1 AGEPLRFR
9 IGIHLGDVIVD
20 GTDLLGDGVNLAARL
35 QSMAEPGGV
44 LISRQVYE
52 QVRAKLTV
60 GFEYLG
66 ERRPKN
72 LAEDVEIYRIAIGG
86 AASGPPRAWSV
97 LGAPAAGGVAPWGD
111 WQSRVLR
118 LARPY
123 ALGAAV
129 LLGVDLLTGPGVW
142 AQWPI
147 LVIAVAFGWQA
158 APYLQRGP
166 IQARTIRAAVAIAAL
181 CLANLFTWD
190 GYFWAIWPALGIV
203 LLHILRRT
211 RKTES

>member
-1 AGEPLRFR
+1 MRIAVAGATGN
-9 IGIHLGDVIVD
+9 IG
-20 GTDLLGDGVNLAARL
+20 ARTVSAL
-35 QSMAEPGGV
+35 QRGGHDAV
-44 LISRQVYE
+44 GISRSQ
-52 QVRAKLTV
+52 
-60 GFEYLG
+60 
-66 ERRPKN
+66 
-72 LAEDVEIYRIAIGG
+72 
-86 AASGPPRAWSV
+86 
-97 LGAPAAGGVAPWGD
+97 
-111 WQSRVLR
+111 
-118 LARPY
+118 
-123 ALGAAV
+123 
-129 LLGVDLLTGPGVW
+129 GVDLLTGPGVW

-166 IQARTIRAAVAIAAL
+166 IQSRTIRAAVAIAAL